1 MTLEKIV
8 CITGASG
15 GIGQALAREF
25 HGLEYHVILVGRN
38 VEKLEA
44 LESELG
50 AARTSILALDVTQP
64 QAIAEAMAG
73 MRVDVLVNNAGVAIS
88 SALLKGGD
96 LYRKHMDVNFH
107 GPRLMMEALLPGM
120 IERGSGVVIQIASSA
135 ALEGYAYTAAYAA
148 SKHALLGYTRCA
160 ALEFGR
166 KGIRFQTICP
176 HFVDSPMTDQSV
188 ARIQESTGLSEP
200 DARARLAAMN
210 PDGELVRPEQ
220 IAQVAVEG
228 LVFTNPHV
236 IWELT
241 GSQVCDVSDPTPNP

>member
-1 MTLEKIV
+1 MTHELVV

-25 HGLEYHVILVGRN
+25 HGRGNHVILVGRN
-38 VEKLEA
+38 LEKLA
-44 LESELG
+44 AVQCELG
-50 AARTSILALDVTQP
+50 ESRTTLLALDVTQP
-64 QAIAEAMAG
+64 EAIAEALANLH
-73 MRVDVLVNNAGVAIS
+73 VDVLVNNAGVAIS

-148 SKHALLGYTRCA
+148 SKHALLGYTRSA
-160 ALEFGR
+160 ALELGR
-166 KGIRFQTICP
+166 KGIRFQTLCP

-188 ARIQESTGLSEP
+188 ARIQETTGLSES
-200 DARARLAAMN
+200 DARARLAGMN
-210 PDGELVRPEQ
+210 PDGELVQPEQ
-220 IAQVAVEG
+220 IAQVAAEG
-228 LVFTNPHV
+228 IVITSPHV

-241 GSQVCDVSDPTPNP
+241 GSQVCDVSDPTPNQ

>member
-1 MTLEKIV
+1 MSVEKVV

-25 HGLEYHVILVGRN
+25 HARGNHVILVGRKL
-38 VEKLEA
+38 EKLQELERA
-44 LESELG
+44 LGGDRASCLG
-50 AARTSILALDVTQP
+50 LDVTRP
-64 QAIAEAMAG
+64 EAISSALAG
-73 MRVDVLVNNAGVAIS
+73 LHVDVLVNNAGVAIS
-88 SALLKGGD
+88 SPLLKGGD

-120 IERGSGVVIQIASSA
+120 IERGSGSVIQIASSA

-148 SKHALLGYTRCA
+148 SKHALLGYTRSA
-160 ALEFGR
+160 ALELGK

-188 ARIQESTGLSEP
+188 ARIQETTGISES
-200 DARARLAAMN
+200 DARARLAGMN
-210 PDGELVRPEQ
+210 PDGELVSPEQ
-220 IAQVAVEG
+220 IAQVAADG
-228 LVFTNPHV
+228 LDLKSAHV

-241 GSQVCDVSDPTPNP
+241 GIAVSDLNGKSN